1 MNQSPLYLQIKQYI
15 SDKIESAQW
24 PVGHRIPTELELTEQ
39 FKVSRMTV
47 NKAVRDLVAE
57 GKLQRKPRLGTFVCT
72 SDDKAESPLLDIQ
85 NIAEEVRIRG
95 KTYSSKVLQQVA
107 LRADDSVATKLGV
120 MLNSPVF
127 YSEIIHLE
135 DDLPIQYELRWVN
148 SLYAPGYLD
157 QDFTQITP
165 NEYLSDNCP
174 LNAIEHTV
182 EAIAACDHVRSALK
196 MGLNEPCLLLNRRT
210 WSDNRLVS
218 SALLYHP
225 GTRYKLSS
233 KVILN

>member
-1 MNQSPLYLQIKQYI
+1 M
-15 SDKIESAQW
+15 
-24 PVGHRIPTELELTEQ
+24 
-39 FKVSRMTV
+39 
-47 NKAVRDLVAE
+47 
-57 GKLQRKPRLGTFVCT
+57 
-72 SDDKAESPLLDIQ
+72 
-85 NIAEEVRIRG
+85 
-95 KTYSSKVLQQVA
+95 LQQVA